1 MINHRS
7 WKHWLLSICLVFAIG
22 QTQAQESAFMQAPG
36 AAGFSAPMPYGPAP
50 QAGYPQAGNVAPAQY
65 PPAGYG
71 APMGYGMPG
80 PGMMPP
86 AMGAM
91 PGGMRG
97 PMPGGMM
104 GAMPGGMRGPMPGGM
119 MGPMGGAVQPAY
131 YGAPVGG
138 ACPACG
144 GAGCPHC
151 MGAGGDDFR
160 FDFLRYLLPDP
171 SGGCCAPRW
180 FDIHLELMSMGRE
193 EISDTIDFTSDG
205 ITGATIILSTDD
217 LEFSAR
223 KGMRFSAAVQ
233 LKGGRHL
240 EFSYFGLLDWSDRA
254 EANEVDPPGD
264 NLFSIFSQYGTFP
277 SGGFAQTDQSTLHSI
292 EYGSS
297 LDNFELGIRSRW
309 TGPNCVL
316 QGSWMAGVRYLY
328 LLEDFLYHTEGT
340 GGFMDYDVATRNS
353 LTGGQIGGDLWV
365 CIVPGVKFGV
375 EVKGG
380 VYGNLAT
387 QNTNISADSITTPII
402 EEITTTKAAF
412 ALEVGVMFIYKINQ
426 NCTFRGG
433 YQSML
438 IDGVALAPENFN
450 ATPPNVFFPPGSG
463 NANRVPGINANGDV
477 LYHGFTVGMEW
488 MW

>member
-22 QTQAQESAFMQAPG
+22 QAQAQESAFMQAPG

-50 QAGYPQAGNVAPAQY
+50 QAGYPQAGYPQAGYPQAANVAPAQY

-80 PGMMPP
+80 PAMMPP
-86 AMGAM
+86 TMGMGAMGMGAM
-91 PGGMRG
+91 PADMMG
-97 PMPGGMM
+97 PMPGGI
-104 GAMPGGMRGPMPGGM
+104 
-119 MGPMGGAVQPAY
+119 QPAY

-151 MGAGGDDFR
+151 MAAGGDDFR

-180 FDIHLELMSMGRE
+180 FDIHMELMNMGRE
-193 EISDTIDFTSDG
+193 EVSDTIDFTSLG
-205 ITGATIILSTDD
+205 VTGANIVLSTDD

-223 KGMRFSAAVQ
+223 NGMRFSAAMQ
-233 LKGGRHL
+233 LKGGRNL

-264 NLFSIFSQYGTFP
+264 NLFSIISQYGTFP
-277 SGGFAQTDQSTLHSI
+277 AGGFAQTDQSTLHSI
-292 EYGSS
+292 EYSSS
-297 LDNFELGIRSRW
+297 LDSLELGLRSRW

-365 CIVPGVKFGV
+365 CIVPGFKFGV

-387 QNTNISADSITTPII
+387 QNTNISADSLTTAIV

-426 NCTFRGG
+426 NFTLRGG

-463 NANRVPGINANGDV
+463 GSNRVPGINANGDV